1 MNVKAGD
8 LALCIMESSSHLSDG
23 GESRL
28 SFPNMWINS
37 AKSMCMDALNSMP
50 WYEKSIPELGSNS
63 VTAGKGYRCLE
74 FEFGNSSSPDHGW
87 TDQMLPCPSIAPQT
101 EATFDG
107 GGLDQVSG
115 WPFKFTQALVG
126 GGAWMSGYPSF
137 PFIAD
142 AVHKMNRPAE
152 FSPFPS
158 ATMADEYMRLQQ
170 PVLPA
175 NWLVEDYVCRQTEP
189 LRYCR
194 TAGNPTERSAY
205 RRAADTLAKSNLNPN
220 AEVFTPKKAALVMAA
235 SEKAEEASGTDP
247 LPAGS
252 SGVAESVALPGDSA
266 RQQAAAEEA
275 DVFCASIAVES
286 SSSPRPLLDRR

>member
-1 MNVKAGD
+1 LNVKTGD
-8 LALCIMESSSHLSDG
+8 LALCIMESSSHLSEG

-50 WYEKSIPELGSNS
+50 WCDKSITELGSNS
-63 VTAGKGYRCLE
+63 AGKGYRCLE
-74 FEFGNSSSPDHGW
+74 FGNCSSADQGW
-87 TDQMLPCPSIAPQT
+87 TDQALPCPSIAPQT
-101 EATFDG
+101 EATFDGG

-137 PFIAD
+137 PFLAN
-142 AVHKMNRPAE
+142 AVHKMNIPAG
-152 FSPFPS
+152 FTPYPS
-158 ATMADEYMRLQQ
+158 ATMADEYMGLQQ

-194 TAGNPTERSAY
+194 AGNPTERSAY

-235 SEKAEEASGTDP
+235 SEKAEEDSGTDP
-247 LPAGS
+247 LPVRS
-252 SGVAESVALPGDSA
+252 SGVAESVVLPEEPA
-266 RQQAAAEEA
+266 QQQEAAEEP
-275 DVFCASIAVES
+275 DGCGASIAVEF